1 MKDIRERIAN
11 CMRRD
16 RDNLNREYKRS
27 NFIAHVALQKKIDA
41 ALTRKLSK
49 IEDIPAIE
57 FPEILPVSGK
67 RDEIAA
73 AIQNNQ
79 VVIIYGDTGSGKT
92 TQIPKIC
99 LSIGRGIDGLI
110 GHTQPRRIAA
120 RTIASRIS
128 DELNSELG
136 QAVGY
141 KVRHTD
147 KTAANTYIKIM
158 TDGILLA

>member
-1 MKDIRERIAN
+1 MKDIRKRIAN

-79 VVIIYGDTGSGKT
+79 VVIICSYFYTGCISTIFNSFRSGRCDRTSDSPKFKT
-92 TQIPKIC
+92 PFPY
-99 LSIGRGIDGLI
+99 LI
-110 GHTQPRRIAA
+110 QWMNHK
-120 RTIASRIS
+120 
-128 DELNSELG
+128 NM
-136 QAVGY
+136 
-141 KVRHTD
+141 
-147 KTAANTYIKIM
+147 N
-158 TDGILLA
+158 